1 MPTRNQDN
9 ESNQETAFWGHYR
22 SKGPV
27 VWSEE
32 MSAWLVLS
40 HNAALAV
47 LDRPDVSLA
56 IYEDHRPSPL
66 DLKSSFELDAQSN
79 RTLNLA
85 VASCIGRRNIRLND
99 ITAVCEEVLAEV
111 PIGNTFDLVETVAN
125 PISHGLIRRW
135 FGLDKT
141 ELAELLALFHY
152 AKHEQGADSR
162 LAAKSLIT
170 RRMLEL
176 IDQSRIEQR
185 SDLISD
191 LSRAWVEY
199 GVEDKWLV
207 SFLAPIFSSFVDGIS
222 GRLLTQT
229 VMQLTKDVQA
239 QANLLRGGW
248 AFARLAAL
256 EAARLD
262 PINEGFPRRAATDLE
277 IEGCRIARGDTLWIV
292 LSAVC
297 RDPGTF
303 VEPDEFR
310 PGRSARHLAFG
321 HGNHA
326 CTGRELSLA
335 VAATALTVMMIS
347 RHIKLSASPSESPRV
362 TGDFGSLCLTL
373 PVVCTVE

>member
-1 MPTRNQDN
+1 MATRNRDCD
-9 ESNQETAFWGHYR
+9 SHQETAFWGHYR
-22 SKGPV
+22 SNGPV

-40 HNAALAV
+40 HDAALAV
-47 LDRPDVSLA
+47 LDHPDLSLA
-56 IYEDHRPSPL
+56 IYEDYRPSPL
-66 DLKSSFELDAQSN
+66 DLKSSFELDVQSN

-85 VASCIGRRNIRLND
+85 VASCIGRRNVRLDD
-99 ITAVCEEVLAEV
+99 ITAVCEEVFAEV
-111 PIGNTFDLVETVAN
+111 PIGRSFDFVETVAN
-125 PISHGLIRRW
+125 PISHGLMRRW
-135 FGLDKT
+135 FGLDEA
-141 ELAELLALFHY
+141 ELAELLALFYY
-152 AKHEQGADSR
+152 ARHEQGAQSR

-170 RRMLEL
+170 RRMLAL

-185 SDLISD
+185 FDLISD
-191 LSRAWVEY
+191 LSRAWVKY

-239 QANLLRGGW
+239 QADLLLGGW

-262 PINEGFPRRAATDLE
+262 PTNEGFPRRAATDLE

-297 RDPGTF
+297 RDPAAF
-303 VEPDEFR
+303 VEPGEFR
-310 PGRSARHLAFG
+310 PRRTGRNLAFG
-321 HGNHA
+321 HGDHA

-335 VAATALTVMMIS
+335 VAATALTEMIMS
-347 RHIKLSASPSESPRV
+347 RHMRLSASPNESPRV
-362 TGDFGSLCLTL
+362 TGDSGSLCLTL
-373 PVVCTVE
+373 PVVCIVE